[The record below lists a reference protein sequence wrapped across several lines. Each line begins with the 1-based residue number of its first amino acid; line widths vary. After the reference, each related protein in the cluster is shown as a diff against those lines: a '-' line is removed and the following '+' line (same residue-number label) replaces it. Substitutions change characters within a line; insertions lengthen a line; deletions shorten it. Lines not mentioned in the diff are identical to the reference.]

1 MADENQVDPKAAK
14 PVKGKGKKP
23 EDKLGKYPKD
33 VDVPILGERRY
44 LWVLRVFA
52 VALGVSMSL
61 NLALAFTVAAV
72 FPMKR
77 VEPYLVTFKEKNQQL
92 VHVMPIQR
100 NKEGFQIM
108 TEGLIRQY
116 MTLTEEIYPNQAAMN
131 KKWGRG
137 SFVAENSAPEVYQRF
152 YTRALPALEEF
163 LDRGWSRSVKLNSL
177 EEVAPGFWNIDYET
191 MVYDD
196 QGEPLTQEPER
207 WIASMTVAFL
217 PRQVTYDR
225 SLVNPFGFTVTAFG
239 VRPKKN

>member
-1 MADENQVDPKAAK
+1 MVKIKKKTDKDAENNP
-14 PVKGKGKKP
+14 P

-33 VDVPILGERRY
+33 VDVPVLGERRY

-52 VALGVSMSL
+52 VALGVSMAL
-61 NLALAFTVAAV
+61 NLALTFTVASV

-77 VEPYLVTFKEKNQQL
+77 VEPFLVTFKDKDQQL
-92 VHVMPIQR
+92 VQVMPIRR
-100 NKEGFQIM
+100 NMEGFQVM

-116 MTLTEEIYPNQAAMN
+116 ITLTEEIFPNKTAMS
-131 KKWGRG
+131 KKWGPN
-137 SFVAENSAPEVYQRF
+137 SFVFEHSAQGVYQKF
-152 YTRALPALEEF
+152 YGRAMPALKEF
-163 LDRGWSRSVKLNSL
+163 LEREWSRSVTINSL

-191 MVYDD
+191 LVYDD

-207 WIASMTVAFL
+207 WIASMTIAFL
-217 PRQVTYDR
+217 PKEVSYDR